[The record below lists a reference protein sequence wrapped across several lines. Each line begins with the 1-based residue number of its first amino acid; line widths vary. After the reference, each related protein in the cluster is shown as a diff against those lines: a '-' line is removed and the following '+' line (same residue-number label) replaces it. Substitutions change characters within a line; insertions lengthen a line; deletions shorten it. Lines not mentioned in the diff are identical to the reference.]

1 MNKRHCHAVI
11 TALEYSIQFAP
22 EFDSVEVRHK
32 LFKIVW
38 YGRIFPFSVPE
49 TRRALQ
55 YLEQNPQWDISRFL
69 PQPHSNELLR
79 RVFSELKG
87 TLSKLPI

>member
-11 TALEYSIQFAP
+11 TALEYAIQFAP
-22 EFDSVEVRHK
+22 EPDSVEVRHK

-38 YGRIFPFSVPE
+38 YGRIFPFSIAE
-49 TRRALQ
+49 TRRALLF
-55 YLEQNPQWDISRFL
+55 LEQRPQWDISKFL

-79 RVFSELKG
+79 RVFSELNR
-87 TLSKLPI
+87 TLSKLP